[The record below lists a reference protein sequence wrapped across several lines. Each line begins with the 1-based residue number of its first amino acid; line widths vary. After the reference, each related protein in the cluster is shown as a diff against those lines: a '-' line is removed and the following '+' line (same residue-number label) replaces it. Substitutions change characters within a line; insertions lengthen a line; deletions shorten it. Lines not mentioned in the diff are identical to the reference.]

1 VIRVKCVA
9 RSGVPRPFKDSDMSV
24 FAVPMRT
31 VHHVRREF
39 DTRHVNAGLGR
50 VAHNNG
56 ELSAMAVREV
66 FPAYFVGCDP
76 DEALIIRCC

>member
-9 RSGVPRPFKDSDMSV
+9 RSSVPRPFKDSDMSV

-50 VAHNNG
+50 RR
-56 ELSAMAVREV
+56 LSAMAVREV

-76 DEALIIRCC
+76 DETLIIRCC